1 MNKHLILP
9 ILAASLIVS
18 GCANKPSDGHNPAT
32 TITVWHWMSDRENA
46 FIELAKKYE
55 AETGTHVKFDLYAP
69 SESYSQKV
77 KAAAQTNTLP
87 DVFGVLGESRDL
99 ASYIK
104 SGFVADLSDALAPDA
119 KGSWRERLFD
129 KAFEVNQFKAGNSYG
144 VMPGVYGMP
153 LDMSTIQFVYNK
165 DLFAKAEL
173 DPEAPPRTW
182 QEFMAASRA
191 LQDAGIPPLVSGFG
205 EIWMLDAL
213 SSNWAMNIMGE
224 DKFFDTYRGK
234 VKYTDPDWVQVLSL
248 FKEMADEGVIIP
260 GAVTM
265 VNKTAEQTFANG
277 RAAMAFNG
285 SWCVNVYKGMNP
297 SLNYGAFLPPQV
309 SATRSLKIWG
319 GAGSSFMV
327 NARSARKSQ
336 AIEFLKWLAEADQ
349 QSYLANVTNNLPAN
363 RNSLKDL
370 SPILAQFADDIDSTT
385 HPNVYPV
392 HEDHRVLEA
401 WSKGIQSILIGEKSP
416 EQVAQEV
423 QSAKEREMGRNK

>member
-1 MNKHLILP
+1 
-9 ILAASLIVS
+9 
-18 GCANKPSDGHNPAT
+18 
-32 TITVWHWMSDRENA
+32 MSDREDA
-46 FIELAKKYE
+46 FLELAKKYE
-55 AETGTHVKFDLYAP
+55 AETGVRVKFDLYAP

-87 DVFGVLGESRDL
+87 DVFGILGESRDL
-99 ASYIK
+99 ASFIK
-104 SGFVADLSDALAPDA
+104 SGFVADLSDALAKDVT
-119 KGSWRERLFD
+119 GSWRDRLFE

-144 VMPGVYGMP
+144 VTPGVYGIP
-153 LDMSTIQFVYNK
+153 LDMTTIQFVYNK
-165 DLFAKAEL
+165 DLFAKAGL

-182 QEFMAASRA
+182 QDFMVAARA
-191 LQDAGIPPLVSGFG
+191 LEEAGIQPLVSGFG

-224 DKFFDTYRGK
+224 EKFFDTYRGK

-248 FKEMADEGVIIP
+248 FKEMTDEGVIVP

-297 SLNYGAFLPPQV
+297 TLNYGAFLPPQV
-309 SATRSLKIWG
+309 SASRTIKIWG

-327 NARSARKSQ
+327 NNRSARKDQ
-336 AIEFLKWLAEADQ
+336 ATAFLKWLAEADQ
-349 QSYLANVTNNLPAN
+349 QSFLANATNNLPAN
-363 RNSLKDL
+363 RKSLKDL
-370 SPILAQFADDIDSTT
+370 SPILAQFADDIDNTT

-401 WSKGIQSILIGEKSP
+401 WSKGIQSILIGEKTP

-423 QSAKEREMGRNK
+423 QTAKEREMSRKK

>member
-1 MNKHLILP
+1 MNKHLLLL
-9 ILAASLIVS
+9 ILAASLIVG
-18 GCANKPSDGHNPAT
+18 GCASKASDGPGSAAT
-32 TITVWHWMSDRENA
+32 VTVWHWMSDREDA
-46 FIELAKKYE
+46 FLELAKKYE
-55 AETGTHVKFDLYAP
+55 AETGVRVKFDLYAP

-87 DVFGVLGESRDL
+87 DVFGILGESRDL
-99 ASYIK
+99 ASFIK
-104 SGFVADLSDALAPDA
+104 SGFVADLSDALAKDVT
-119 KGSWRERLFD
+119 GSWRDRLFE

-144 VMPGVYGMP
+144 VTPGVYGIP
-153 LDMSTIQFVYNK
+153 LDMTTIQFVYNK
-165 DLFAKAEL
+165 DLFAKAGL

-182 QEFMAASRA
+182 QDFMVAARA
-191 LQDAGIPPLVSGFG
+191 LEEAGIQPLVSGFG

-224 DKFFDTYRGK
+224 EKFFDTYRGK

-248 FKEMADEGVIIP
+248 FKEMTDEGVIVP

-297 SLNYGAFLPPQV
+297 TLNYGAFLPPQV
-309 SATRSLKIWG
+309 SASRTIKIWG

-327 NARSARKSQ
+327 NNRSARKDQ
-336 AIEFLKWLAEADQ
+336 ATAFLKWLAEADQ
-349 QSYLANVTNNLPAN
+349 QSFLANATNNLPAN
-363 RNSLKDL
+363 RKSLKDL
-370 SPILAQFADDIDSTT
+370 SPILAQFADDIDNTT

-401 WSKGIQSILIGEKSP
+401 WSKGIQSILIGEKTP

-423 QSAKEREMGRNK
+423 QTAKEREMSRKK

>member
-1 MNKHLILP
+1 
-9 ILAASLIVS
+9 
-18 GCANKPSDGHNPAT
+18 
-32 TITVWHWMSDRENA
+32 MSDREDA
-46 FIELAKKYE
+46 FLELAKKYE
-55 AETGTHVKFDLYAP
+55 AETGVRVKFDLYAP

-87 DVFGVLGESRDL
+87 DVFGILGESRDL
-99 ASYIK
+99 ASFIK
-104 SGFVADLSDALAPDA
+104 SGFVADLSDALAKDVT
-119 KGSWRERLFD
+119 GSWRDRLFE

-144 VMPGVYGMP
+144 VTPGVYGIP
-153 LDMSTIQFVYNK
+153 LDMTTIQFVYNK
-165 DLFAKAEL
+165 DLFAKAGL

-182 QEFMAASRA
+182 QDFMVAARA
-191 LQDAGIPPLVSGFG
+191 LEEAGIQPLVSGFG

-224 DKFFDTYRGK
+224 EKFFDTYRGK

-248 FKEMADEGVIIP
+248 FKEMTDEGVIIP

-297 SLNYGAFLPPQV
+297 ALNYGAFLPPQV
-309 SATRSLKIWG
+309 SANRTIKIWG

-327 NARSARKSQ
+327 NNRSARKDQ
-336 AIEFLKWLAEADQ
+336 ATAFLKWLAEADQ
-349 QSYLANVTNNLPAN
+349 QSFLSNATNNLPAN
-363 RNSLKDL
+363 RKSLKDL
-370 SPILAQFADDIDSTT
+370 SPILAQFADDIDNTT
-385 HPNVYPV
+385 HPNVYPA

-423 QSAKEREMGRNK
+423 QTAKEREMSRKK